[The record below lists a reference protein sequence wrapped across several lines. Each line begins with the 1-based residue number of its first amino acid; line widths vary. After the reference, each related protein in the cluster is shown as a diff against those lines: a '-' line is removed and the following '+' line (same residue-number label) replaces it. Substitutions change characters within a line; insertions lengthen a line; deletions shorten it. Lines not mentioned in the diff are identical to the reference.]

1 MNSTDMEHLNLQ
13 KRDVVNII
21 SQYDGTQR
29 VAAKF
34 LVIPYDIPRGNL
46 AAYFPETNVLIPYD
60 HYAEKSN
67 TPISKS
73 VIVKLQKA

>member
-1 MNSTDMEHLNLQ
+1 MNSTDMERLNLQ
-13 KRDVVNII
+13 KKDVVNMI